1 MKIAIIGLGR
11 VAMADALALARL
23 HQVVMT
29 GPLPD
34 RIEAINRG
42 EYGLHDP
49 ALDDYCTRHR
59 LDLRAV
65 HDTAQAIADAEMVF
79 ISAPLSRDPLSG
91 DFNLVEM
98 DTRIEFVA
106 RRAPMA
112 PIVVRSAVPV
122 GYCEAKRVELK
133 GAKIVYAPEFCREG
147 HMLSDNLYPKFL
159 IVGDRHALGRRVL
172 NVLQGAALRAAIP
185 TRQMG
190 LTEAELTRHLSIMM
204 KAARVSYFNE
214 LDSYALHHGLD
225 ARQIIDGVCLDPRIG
240 AHANNPC
247 FGFGHGMLPLSTQ
260 SLKAKLDPA
269 RLPVLSG
276 LEQAH
281 TARSDALAHQ
291 ITARKPSAVGIYQPG
306 PTGPLPAALER
317 LKQRL
322 EAAGIP
328 TRIQLG
334 DAPALA
340 QFKQDCEMVVTQRA
354 APELGDIRAK
364 LFTRDHYAR
373 PEAAASAA

>member
-11 VAMADALALARL
+11 VAMADALALARV

-29 GPLPD
+29 GPVPD
-34 RIEAINRG
+34 RIAAINRG
-42 EYGLHDP
+42 EYGLSDP
-49 ALDDYCTRHR
+49 ALSDYCARHK

-65 HDTAQAIADAEMVF
+65 HDTGQAIADADMVF

-91 DFNLVEM
+91 DFSLVEL
-98 DTRIEFVA
+98 DTRIEFAA
-106 RRAPMA
+106 RRVPAA

-147 HMLSDNLYPKFL
+147 HMLSDNLHPKFL

-172 NVLQGAALRAAIP
+172 DVLQGAALRAEIP

-214 LDSYALHHGLD
+214 LDSYALHHRLD

-240 AHANNPC
+240 SHANNPC
-247 FGFGHGMLPLSTQ
+247 FGFAHSSLPLSAE
-260 SLKAKLDPA
+260 SLKANLDPA
-269 RLPVLSG
+269 RLPILSG

-281 TARSDALAHQ
+281 NARFDALARQ
-291 ITARKPSAVGIYQPG
+291 ITARKPGAVGIYQPG

-317 LKQRL
+317 LKHRL
-322 EAAGIP
+322 EAAGIA
-328 TRIQLG
+328 TRIHQG

-340 QFKQDCEMVVTQRA
+340 QFKQDCKMVVTQRA
-354 APELGDIRAK
+354 APELADIRAK
-364 LFTRDHYAR
+364 LFTRDHFAS
-373 PEAAASAA
+373 PAAVASAA